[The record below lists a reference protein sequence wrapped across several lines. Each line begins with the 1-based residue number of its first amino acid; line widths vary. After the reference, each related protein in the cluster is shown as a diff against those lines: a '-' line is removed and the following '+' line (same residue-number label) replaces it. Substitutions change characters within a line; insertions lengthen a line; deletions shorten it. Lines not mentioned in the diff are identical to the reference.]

1 MNPTAKR
8 LCLGMLVFAILSPL
22 GLILPAKLG
31 AGSAWGEWSAD
42 EVRALVGYVPEGLWR
57 LGGLWKA
64 PLPDYA
70 LPGQEGAPLH
80 VLSLSY
86 ILSAFVGGAAVV
98 GVTLLIGRSL
108 ARREQPPDAT

>member
-1 MNPTAKR
+1 MNPTVKR
-8 LCLGMLVFAILSPL
+8 LCIGMLVFAVLSPL
-22 GLILPAKLG
+22 GLLLPAKLG

-42 EVRALVGYVPEGLWR
+42 EVKELVGYVPQGLQR

-70 LPGQEGAPLH
+70 MPGQEEAPLR

-86 ILSAFVGGAAVV
+86 ILSALVGGAAVV